1 MKIEQWSAEQALAG
15 IEELNALL
23 IDSVDTGASIG
34 FLPPLSAEEA
44 TAYWAGVAAEVR
56 AGEKFLLV
64 AHDGAGTLVGSAQL
78 ALASKANAR
87 HRAEV
92 QKVMVHTAARR
103 QGLAFALMRA
113 LDVLAQQIGRTLL
126 VLDTRQGD
134 PSEQLYQKCGYTMVG
149 IIPAYARN
157 GDGGLDATVLYYRQ
171 LPTML

>member
-1 MKIEQWSAEQALAG
+1 VKIEQWSAEQAQAG
-15 IEELNALL
+15 IGELNALL
-23 IDSVDTGASIG
+23 IDSVDNGASIG
-34 FLPPLSAEEA
+34 FLPPLSAEESA
-44 TAYWAGVAAEVR
+44 AYWASVAADVR

-64 AHDGAGTLVGSAQL
+64 ARNDAGMLVGSAQL

-113 LDVLAQQIGRTLL
+113 LDALAQQHGRTLL

-134 PSEQLYQKCGYTMVG
+134 PSEQLYQKCGYTMAGV
-149 IIPAYARN
+149 IPAYARN

-171 LPTML
+171 LPAML